1 METTDFGRRAGEFA
15 ALNTQLIGLSVD
27 DSAAQKTHAVNCG
40 ANFPILSDEGGKLSD
55 QLGIKNERGMA
66 SRVTYVVDKEGK
78 VREVFP
84 QVKVDGHTDEVL
96 AAVRKL

>member
-1 METTDFGRRAGEFA
+1 LAYDA
-15 ALNTQLIGLSVD
+15 
-27 DSAAQKTHAVNCG
+27 
-40 ANFPILSDEGGKLSD
+40 GGKLSD

-78 VREVFP
+78 IREIFP

-96 AAVRKL
+96 SAVRKP

>member
-1 METTDFGRRAGEFA
+1 M
-15 ALNTQLIGLSVD
+15 S
-27 DSAAQKTHAVNCG
+27 
-40 ANFPILSDEGGKLSD
+40 
-55 QLGIKNERGMA
+55 

>member
-1 METTDFGRRAGEFA
+1 
-15 ALNTQLIGLSVD
+15 
-27 DSAAQKTHAVNCG
+27 
-40 ANFPILSDEGGKLSD
+40 
-55 QLGIKNERGMA
+55 MA

-78 VREVFP
+78 IRDIFP

>member
-1 METTDFGRRAGEFA
+1 V
-15 ALNTQLIGLSVD
+15 S
-27 DSAAQKTHAVNCG
+27 CG
-40 ANFPILSDEGGKLSD
+40 SNFPILSDEGGKLSD

-78 VREVFP
+78 IREMFP

>member
-1 METTDFGRRAGEFA
+1 M
-15 ALNTQLIGLSVD
+15 D
-27 DSAAQKTHAVNCG
+27 DSADQQKHAVNCG
-40 ANFPILSDEGGKLSD
+40 ANFPILSDAGGKLSD
-55 QLGIKNERGMA
+55 RLGIKNERGMA

-78 VREVFP
+78 IREIFP

>member
-1 METTDFGRRAGEFA
+1 M
-15 ALNTQLIGLSVD
+15 
-27 DSAAQKTHAVNCG
+27 NCG
-40 ANFPILSDEGGKLSD
+40 SNFPLLSDEGGKLAE
-55 QLGIKNERGMA
+55 QLGIKNERGMS

-78 VREVFP
+78 IREIFP